1 MKKLNVPY
9 LETLDVLSL
18 SAAASLLQDKGRKG
32 EIDSLNWT
40 EYPYRPEVSFFIGR
54 TNLRLYINYVV
65 KGNSLKASYGKD
77 GSPVYQDS
85 CVEFF
90 MQQEGEKIYRNFEF
104 NCIGTCDASRRRSR
118 TEKESLTP
126 EEYAGIRRYSS
137 IGDQPFEEKE
147 GLYTWSL
154 LVAIPFSTMDLD
166 PGNLPEKIR
175 ANFYKCADETKYP
188 HFLSWNPIDLPKPD
202 FHCPP
207 FFGELFL

>member
-9 LETLDVLSL
+9 LETLDSISL
-18 SAAASLLQDKGRKG
+18 SAAGALLKDKGAKG
-32 EIDSLNWT
+32 AIDVINWK
-40 EYPYRPEVSFFIGR
+40 EYNHQPEVSFTIGR
-54 TNLRLYINYVV
+54 TDKNLYILYLVS
-65 KGNSLKASYGKD
+65 GQSLKAHFKTD

-104 NCIGTCDASRRRSR
+104 NCIGTCDASRRYSR
-118 TEKESLTP
+118 TEKESLTA
-126 EEYAGIRRYSS
+126 EEYADIRRYSS

-154 LVAIPFSTMDLD
+154 LISIPFRVMDIR
-166 PGNLPEKIR
+166 PKKLPEKIK
-175 ANFYKCADETKYP
+175 ANFYKCADDTKHP
-188 HFLSWNPIDLPKPD
+188 HYLSWNPIDLPKPD

-207 FFGELFL
+207 FFGELYL